1 MTSYLEC
8 INLLP
13 FKIQSQFQ
21 QISIVKFKKSIKRYI
36 GDSDQLPLVTRVILG
51 NWKQLSIKL
60 RRQVLDGNRDLSA
73 NLR

>member
-8 INLLP
+8 INLLI
-13 FKIQSQFQ
+13 FKAQSQLQ

-36 GDSDQLPLVTRVILG
+36 GDSDQLPLIILG
-51 NWKQLSIKL
+51 NWEQLSNKL